1 MFDLNAMPREEL
13 ATSRQQLRERFE
25 RFEQAGLN
33 LDLTRG
39 KPCREQLD
47 LSNAM
52 LTIVDGE
59 TYRDGDGADCR
70 NYGGLDGL
78 PEAKALFADYMGV
91 DTTELIIGG
100 NASLTLMY
108 DTFMR
113 AMFMGAGDGHAPW
126 SQLPRV
132 RFLCPS
138 PGYDRHFSICANLGI
153 EMIPVAITADGPD
166 MDQVEGLVA
175 EDDAVKG
182 IWCVPIYSNPTGDIY
197 SDDTVERL
205 ARMPARAK
213 DFRIFWDNAYA
224 VHQFTGAPPAQKNI
238 LAACKEAGHPD
249 RPLMF
254 GSTSKITFPGGGL
267 ALLAGSARNME
278 WVRQQ
283 LFYQTIGPDKLNQLR
298 HVRFFGNLEGIKRH
312 MQKHAQIVRPR
323 FEAVESILTR
333 ELADKGIADWTHPQ
347 GGYFVSFNTPEG
359 CARAVVAMAQ
369 KAGVK
374 LTPAG
379 ATYPL
384 GVDPHDRNIRIAPTF
399 ATLDDVNAAV
409 EVLAVCTQIVSIEK
423 ILAR

>member
-113 AMFMGAGDGHAPW
+113 AMFMGVGDGHAPW

-166 MDQVEGLVA
+166 MAQVEALVA

-182 IWCVPIYSNPTGDIY
+182 IW
-197 SDDTVERL
+197 
-205 ARMPARAK
+205 
-213 DFRIFWDNAYA
+213 
-224 VHQFTGAPPAQKNI
+224 
-238 LAACKEAGHPD
+238 
-249 RPLMF
+249 
-254 GSTSKITFPGGGL
+254 
-267 ALLAGSARNME
+267 
-278 WVRQQ
+278 
-283 LFYQTIGPDKLNQLR
+283 
-298 HVRFFGNLEGIKRH
+298 
-312 MQKHAQIVRPR
+312 
-323 FEAVESILTR
+323 
-333 ELADKGIADWTHPQ
+333 
-347 GGYFVSFNTPEG
+347 
-359 CARAVVAMAQ
+359 
-369 KAGVK
+369 
-374 LTPAG
+374 
-379 ATYPL
+379 
-384 GVDPHDRNIRIAPTF
+384 
-399 ATLDDVNAAV
+399 
-409 EVLAVCTQIVSIEK
+409 
-423 ILAR
+423 

>member
-1 MFDLNAMPREEL
+1 MSDLNAMPREAL
-13 ATSRQQLRERFE
+13 ALLLHELRERFE
-25 RFEQAGLN
+25 RIQQADLN

-47 LSNAM
+47 LSNPM
-52 LTIVDGE
+52 LTVVDGE
-59 TYRDGDGADCR
+59 EFRAADGTDCR

-91 DTTELIIGG
+91 DMTEVIIGG

-108 DTFMR
+108 DIFMR
-113 AMFMGAGDGHAPW
+113 AMLTGVEDGQPPW
-126 SQLPRV
+126 TLLPRV

-153 EMIPVAITADGPD
+153 EMIPVDMTSTGPD
-166 MDQVEGLVA
+166 MDTVEGLVA
-175 EDDAVKG
+175 EDESIKG
-182 IWCVPIYSNPTGDIY
+182 IWCVPIYSNPTGVIY
-197 SDDTVERL
+197 SEDTVDRL
-205 ARMPARAK
+205 AHMPARAA

-224 VHQFTGAPPAQKNI
+224 VHHFTGEPPVQKNI
-238 LAACKEAGHPD
+238 LTACKEAGHPL
-249 RPLMF
+249 RPLLF

-278 WVRQQ
+278 WTRRQ

-298 HVRFFGNLEGIKRH
+298 HVRFLGNLEGIQRH
-312 MQKHAQIVRPR
+312 MHKHAAIVRPR
-323 FEAVESILTR
+323 FEAVETILTR
-333 ELADKGIADWTHPQ
+333 ELDGRGIAEWTHPQ
-347 GGYFVSFNTPEG
+347 GGYFVSFNTPDG
-359 CARAVVAMAQ
+359 CARAVVDMAGE
-369 KAGVK
+369 AGVK

-384 GVDPHDRNIRIAPTF
+384 GLDPRDRNIRIAPTF
-399 ATLDDVNAAV
+399 AALADVEAAV

-423 ILAR
+423 SLA